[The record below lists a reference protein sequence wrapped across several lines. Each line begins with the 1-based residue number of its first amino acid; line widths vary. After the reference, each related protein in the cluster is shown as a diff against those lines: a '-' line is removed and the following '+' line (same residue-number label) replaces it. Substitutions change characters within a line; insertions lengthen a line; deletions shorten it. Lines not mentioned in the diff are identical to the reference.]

1 MSDGSEPISPGA
13 GKRTRQPWRP
23 RLGRQG
29 IVSIFLHSLLV
40 AAFIEY
46 SFQPLDSLRFLR
58 LAATSEIYRPYGHGL
73 GAGLAAYMGWKF
85 LTMKRPDTTDRTK
98 SAMVE
103 AVEFLVGLAAS
114 AAVGFCVG
122 WFAVTFW
129 LPFTQH
135 LLAGKQ
141 DVEYRFTLTGDRVGR
156 PCRGVIGINTA
167 FYDDELCGVRMTGSS
182 ETWEGRTLVVTGRQS
197 AYGMIRTGYRRD

>member
-1 MSDGSEPISPGA
+1 MSDGSEPVSPEA
-13 GKRTRQPWRP
+13 GKPTRKVWRP
-23 RLGRQG
+23 RVPYANIASVVLCSGM
-29 IVSIFLHSLLV
+29 
-40 AAFIEY
+40 AAAIIRFDLW
-46 SFQPLDSLRFLR
+46 PPDPLRFLR
-58 LAATSEIYRPYGHGL
+58 LAATSATYRPYGHGL

-167 FYDDELCGVRMTGSS
+167 FYDDELCGVRMTGSP

-197 AYGMIRTGYRRD
+197 AYGMMRTGYRRD

>member
-13 GKRTRQPWRP
+13 GKRTRQPWQP
-23 RLGRQG
+23 RLGRQR
-29 IVSIFLHSLLV
+29 IVSIVLHSFLV

-58 LAATSEIYRPYGHGL
+58 LAATSATYRPYGHGL

-85 LTMKRPDTTDRTK
+85 LTMKKPDTTDRKK
-98 SAMVE
+98 SELVK

-156 PCRGVIGINTA
+156 PCRGVVGINPA
-167 FYDDELCGVRMTGSS
+167 FYDDELCGVRMTGTS
-182 ETWEGRTLVVTGRQS
+182 ETWEGRTLVVTGQQS